1 VTIAIQKALSPPASI
16 DPTSVL
22 DTLKSQLKAALSSGA
37 LI

>member
-16 DPTSVL
+16 DPKSVL
-22 DTLKSQLKAALSSGA
+22 STLNSQLKAALSSGA